1 MENDQGP
8 FGLFRRYEMEIARL
22 RLALSSI
29 ADAKMLVPDSEINI
43 ITLGCIET
51 AKKALNG
58 DEVLIWAKA
67 P

>member
-1 MENDQGP
+1 
-8 FGLFRRYEMEIARL
+8 MEIARL

-29 ADAKMLVPDSEINI
+29 ADAKMLVPDSELNI